1 MNRKTRYWL
10 LTLFLTIT
18 ASVFAQQR
26 NIIAVP
32 DTKVSI
38 GEAQLPVTIENT
50 DEIVGLQFDITL
62 PTAVTAGSDA
72 ISTNRCDGHTIVIRK
87 MEATRYRVMLYS
99 EEMKPLI
106 AQQGTVF
113 YIPITTPQSYSQGGE
128 HPMSISNATM
138 TIASGENVL
147 TDAKAGKLIV
157 TDLPDLTVKS
167 IQPSGL
173 TIVPNERLSLSW
185 QVQNVGGASTGKG
198 WSEQIL
204 LVNRLGTRTKLLA
217 TTYCEETLTA
227 GAVLTRQAEITV
239 PKLLGI
245 EGNAYLQVRIV
256 PTSETGESTAA
267 QGNNTLQ
274 ATETFSVGKR
284 LFVEISPSEISENS
298 SQRIMVKVSRSGD
311 WSGEQV
317 FSLSSS
323 DTRIRLPQ
331 QVTIPASQSGA
342 EVFTT
347 ITDNTAID
355 SNSSV
360 TISASG
366 NGYDTATGQ
375 LVIIDNEFA
384 NLTLTASKSTITEG
398 ETFQLTISSSITVKN
413 NPLEV
418 TLSCENAKR
427 FSFPQTVSIPVGKK
441 TAKVEVTAID
451 DDVPS
456 QTLSTAFTASAPQY
470 NKAEAIVLLQDND
483 LPVLTLELT
492 PATVQEGDGPL
503 AVAAVL
509 RRTTHT
515 DAKITVRIS
524 DDANGALY
532 YGNQTLE
539 LAKGVEEVHFNL
551 GPVDNSNVDGDR
563 TYNITAAVW
572 LSSCSCSA
580 GGEAAG
586 SVSAQLRVLD
596 DDGPALSITSS
607 KSTVKEGEKTTLTV
621 ERNTSNVSQALT
633 VTLSS
638 DYEDGLTYNHTVTI
652 AAKKKSA
659 TVEVTAKS
667 NSQSNDNHTVVFTAQ
682 ANGFAT
688 GTCYIMVTDQTLPD
702 ARISSF
708 TANIQETEVGT
719 EALLTIVVNNEG
731 AAELPAGVA
740 VKVYRQGESKAVAT
754 LYTSEALAIGGSQT
768 LTRNIILPTEVG
780 LHQFYAVVNESGEV
794 NELSH
799 TNNTSQMVDI
809 RTVAPYSV
817 TVATNKTKYKQGETV
832 VITGQLTGNNTAS
845 TAIDL
850 YIINEGARQ
859 VFPVTTDEQGAFRY
873 EYTPYSL
880 QSGHFIVG
888 ACYPGEGLT
897 TQMAAFDIYG
907 LRRVDNSTITCGVVC
922 GETAT
927 GNIGLYN
934 PGNLSL
940 TGVTAEI
947 LSAPD
952 NCVASVSIPS
962 SIAGGKTVQLSY
974 SLKGTSPT
982 IENEWDAVKVKVSTS
997 QGVTQE
1003 ITLYFYCRNA
1013 TAKLMTNTQ
1022 SIQTTMSKD
1031 EGRDYQLQLTN
1042 IGKGNSGK
1050 ITLALPDWIKSLSG
1064 QTLPS
1069 LNQGDSITIS
1079 LHFTPTDEM
1088 NLNVPVTGMFG
1099 INCENGEG
1107 TYVNFNITP
1116 VSSVNG
1122 TLEVDV
1128 TDEYTYYTDEAPHVS
1143 NAQVVVRNA
1152 ATGALVAQ
1160 GLTNANGLYT
1170 ISLPEGYYQLN
1181 VTADHHDSFSGNVLV
1196 DPGTTTRKTINLS
1209 VQAISVTWD
1218 VQETEVEDEYE
1229 IVTTMK
1235 YETNVPTPVIEV
1247 DVPSRVAGEDL
1258 APGESLIFY
1267 ALLTNKGLI
1276 TALDVALSLPEQTG
1290 EYLWEPLSQHTGLEI
1305 APQTTVTIPI
1315 KLTRA
1320 DHVQGIRRASSN
1332 DDGCYIRTYYE
1343 WKWKCGSDF
1352 KWHWYQVP
1360 VQYKV
1365 CPSSPKP
1372 SDNNPPPIGP
1382 YPPIKPDHPTGPNE
1396 GPNGP
1401 NGPTIYTPHINFPD
1415 IPTTIFDH
1423 CIPCV
1428 DHYGKKLV
1436 DCLLGFIPV
1445 YGCAKGGY
1453 DCSKEAIEGETGWR
1467 HNTNCALSG
1476 IGCTA
1481 ELCAEATLSTV
1492 VGAPVA
1498 AGCEIVGWIANI
1510 GQCLVGF
1517 TEPCHPDEP
1526 PHSTRKA
1533 ADVSN
1538 EPEYITLM
1546 RTASTIALSEVNAY
1560 LDVQLEFFGDS
1571 VWVNNT
1577 SVSEQYELLAELI
1590 HAESDILN
1598 ADALRHLKP
1607 MGITDAEFDRFIQ
1620 RLNNT
1625 TLYQQNGQENDNRI
1639 HTEII
1644 DAAWERVGQ
1653 AEEEAKQMGYENTNE
1668 MFQEIG
1674 TNCYQ
1679 KVMEQNSSVCA
1690 TISLQ
1695 LSQQMAMTRQAFR
1708 GTLTVFNG
1716 NEETAMQD
1724 VKLTLTVT
1732 NSATGEVATSHEFQI
1747 NAESLEGFAGELTLD
1762 GGWTL
1767 AANAT
1772 GTATVLFIP
1781 TKYAAPTE
1789 PVDYAFGGT
1798 LSYIDP
1804 FTGLEVTRDLYPV
1817 TLTVKPSPELDLA
1830 YFMQRDVYGDDPLT
1844 LDVVEAMKPA
1854 EFALLINNKGN
1865 GDATNVRMVTQ
1876 QPEIIENEKGLAI
1889 VFDIISSQV
1898 NGGDAALSF
1907 GQSIANDFGNIPA
1920 HSQLYAQWWLQSSLL
1935 GHFTDY
1941 DVSATHVSSYGN
1953 EDLSLLD
1960 EVTIHELIH
1969 GFNLTSG
1976 VSSGSATET
1985 LRAFLVNDIP
1995 DANDLPDKLY
2005 FSNGD
2010 TIGVAIAA
2018 SASVERLSPTSC
2030 RLTVIPSKAGWN
2042 YGSLLDPTYGLAE
2055 LKSIVRQ
2062 SDGKELSAEN
2072 FWQTDRTLRDG
2083 KDWLYE
2089 NRLHFVDNLVSGATE
2104 TYLLTFEPLPEV
2116 LLAVEQFNGIPEEG
2130 TVAIEPVNS
2139 VQVCFT
2145 KPIAP
2150 ATFTADDL
2158 AMNVQGVKQDT
2169 KLIGISTTDNQTFTL
2184 DLETL
2189 TATCPNG
2196 YYTLTVQTSGI
2207 TDFEG
2212 FQGRDGKQAA
2222 WVLFRGGLVQLLTST
2237 YPENAGTISA
2247 TTANP
2252 AKGSRRSPYYG
2263 NNSTA
2268 EYGSTVTLTA
2278 SPAVGYELVNWT
2290 KNGEVIST
2298 EPQCSVLANDD
2309 LNIVANFQKTSHRV
2323 DVTIEGE
2330 GTVEE
2335 GATGIYPYGEQLT
2348 LTAVPAEGYAF
2359 KQWNANG
2366 KRHSTSPTIQWTVKD
2381 DATLSAIF
2389 TELPYATLSGLVR
2402 TSDTKRPIKDAVI
2415 TLTANGKTY
2424 STTSSSA
2431 GRYSIQV
2438 DDRALVYAVSCQAS
2452 GFMDGPDNDLTFE
2465 SNTATIDFDLI
2476 RGATVR
2482 MPNDGICTFSS
2493 PVSLDFTTVAS
2504 DVIAY
2509 YAENY
2514 TSESVILRETEHSA
2528 AGEGLVLSGTSLKRV
2543 DIPEAEYEA
2552 DAIVDNLLVGTAYAP
2567 YTVGNE
2573 TVYILDNTTGTA
2585 KFQKA
2590 SKGLVVPQYK
2600 AYLRMIVSGTPN
2612 VINIIWGEPTLID
2625 AIRTAADE
2633 NGWYSLDG
2641 KVIPQPKRGVNVT
2654 KRRKITAK

>member
-185 QVQNVGGASTGKG
+185 QVQNVGGAPTGKG

-217 TTYCEETLTA
+217 TTYCEEMLAA
-227 GAVLTRQAEITV
+227 GAILTRQAEITV

-456 QTLSTAFTASAPQY
+456 QTLSTAFTASASQH

-515 DAKITVRIS
+515 DTKITVRLS

-580 GGEAAG
+580 AGEAAG

-607 KSTVKEGEKTTLTV
+607 KSTVKEGEKTTLTI

-633 VTLSS
+633 VTLAS

-708 TANIQETEVGT
+708 TANIQEAEVGT

-731 AAELPAGVA
+731 AAELPAGIA
-740 VKVYRQGESKAVAT
+740 VKVYRQGESKAIAT
-754 LYTSEALAIGGSQT
+754 LYTTETLAIGGSQT

-907 LRRVDNSTITCGVVC
+907 LRRVDNDYITCDTKLGEEYVGTIIIENPGQLQQTINSFAVVSKPDGCDVVLEKPNTIAANGTAQLKYKLTGNAVTETKDWEIIQLKVTTTQGSSLPITLYYYCSAQHAVLTANTTNINTTMTKGATREYLLNVMNTGKAPSGKITVKLPNVSWMQLGSPTEMSSLEC

-927 GNIGLYN
+927 
-934 PGNLSL
+934 
-940 TGVTAEI
+940 V
-947 LSAPD
+947 
-952 NCVASVSIPS
+952 C
-962 SIAGGKTVQLSY
+962 
-974 SLKGTSPT
+974 
-982 IENEWDAVKVKVSTS
+982 
-997 QGVTQE
+997 
-1003 ITLYFYCRNA
+1003 
-1013 TAKLMTNTQ
+1013 
-1022 SIQTTMSKD
+1022 
-1031 EGRDYQLQLTN
+1031 LQLT
-1042 IGKGNSGK
+1042 
-1050 ITLALPDWIKSLSG
+1050 
-1064 QTLPS
+1064 
-1069 LNQGDSITIS
+1069 
-1079 LHFTPTDEM
+1079 PTADM
-1088 NLNVPVTGMFG
+1088 PLNVPYTGR
-1099 INCENGEG
+1099 IALNCENGDG
-1107 TYVNFNITP
+1107 
-1116 VSSVNG
+1116 VSVSYQIEVVSESTG
-1122 TLEVDV
+1122 TLTIDV
-1128 TDEYTYYTDEAPHVS
+1128 VDEYTYYTEEKPHV
-1143 NAQVVVRNA
+1143 AGAGIVVKHPV
-1152 ATGALVAQ
+1152 TGAIVTQ
-1160 GLTNANGLYT
+1160 GTTGSDGLF
-1170 ISLPEGYYQLN
+1170 SVVLPEGFYN
-1181 VTADHHDSFSGNVLV
+1181 ISVTESHHNSVTGNILV
-1196 DPGTTTRKTINLS
+1196 DPGTTNYQEVFLPYN
-1209 VQAISVTWD
+1209 AISYSWD
-1218 VQETEVEDEYE
+1218 VVETEVEDEYAIE
-1229 IVTTMK
+1229 TVVT
-1235 YETNVPTPVIEV
+1235 YETNVPKPVVIVNLPTEQPA
-1247 DVPSRVAGEDL
+1247 DNSIVA
-1258 APGESLIFY
+1258 IVV
-1267 ALLTNKGLI
+1267 TNKGLI
-1276 TALDVALSLPEQTG
+1276 NAQHMTMNLDCSEGYEFVLLNPEELEVLAPQQSHVFYARFQKKTTQNSKRNAWGDPDSDCISIFAGALYDYMCGNAKNFDEALAQNGWGACMGSGGSGTSPNWRLVPV
-1290 EYLWEPLSQHTGLEI
+1290 PHTGPSWPGGPSGPGGWKKPGENKPTPDDDSPGI
-1305 APQTTVTIPI
+1305 IQT
-1315 KLTRA
+1315 L
-1320 DHVQGIRRASSN
+1320 VQKYC
-1332 DDGCYIRTYYE
+1332 DM
-1343 WKWKCGSDF
+1343 
-1352 KWHWYQVP
+1352 P
-1360 VQYKV
+1360 
-1365 CPSSPKP
+1365 
-1372 SDNNPPPIGP
+1372 
-1382 YPPIKPDHPTGPNE
+1382 
-1396 GPNGP
+1396 
-1401 NGPTIYTPHINFPD
+1401 
-1415 IPTTIFDH
+1415 
-1423 CIPCV
+1423 
-1428 DHYGKKLV
+1428 
-1436 DCLLGFIPV
+1436 
-1445 YGCAKGGY
+1445 
-1453 DCSKEAIEGETGWR
+1453 CSKELTQALACEAAGALIPSWISCPYDVINNCGFGSVSDCITGALGCTPAGG
-1467 HNTNCALSG
+1467 HTNCWLPYVYCLYNHATSNHNHAPRKAGAMNTQEAIAGNLIAADDLLSKQSMAFWRIVEEHFG
-1476 IGCTA
+1476 EKEWLDCDNQSLADVLSVVNVLGSDHLFTA
-1481 ELCAEATLSTV
+1481 NDFQNVKPVTISDEQLAQFIERVNNTYQYANTGYEGLTNYINPDTLTYYSNVINQCEQEA
-1492 VGAPVA
+1492 VA
-1498 AGCEIVGWIANI
+1498 AGYEGVAEMY
-1510 GQCLVGF
+1510 
-1517 TEPCHPDEP
+1517 TEAYNDLHDY
-1526 PHSTRKA
+1526 
-1533 ADVSN
+1533 VSGEHN
-1538 EPEYITLM
+1538 
-1546 RTASTIALSEVNAY
+1546 
-1560 LDVQLEFFGDS
+1560 
-1571 VWVNNT
+1571 
-1577 SVSEQYELLAELI
+1577 
-1590 HAESDILN
+1590 
-1598 ADALRHLKP
+1598 
-1607 MGITDAEFDRFIQ
+1607 
-1620 RLNNT
+1620 
-1625 TLYQQNGQENDNRI
+1625 
-1639 HTEII
+1639 
-1644 DAAWERVGQ
+1644 
-1653 AEEEAKQMGYENTNE
+1653 
-1668 MFQEIG
+1668 
-1674 TNCYQ
+1674 
-1679 KVMEQNSSVCA
+1679 SVCA
-1690 TISLQ
+1690 SVSLK
-1695 LSQQMAMTRQAFR
+1695 LSQQMVMTRQAFR

-1732 NSATGEVATSHEFQI
+1732 NTATGEVATSHEFQI

-1976 VSSGSATET
+1976 VSSGSATSET

-2062 SDGKELSAEN
+2062 SDGAELSAEN

-2237 YPENAGTISA
+2237 YPENAGTISHSQSA
-2247 TTANP
+2247 RPNGPRMSLHNSNSTTA
-2252 AKGSRRSPYYG
+2252 S
-2263 NNSTA
+2263 
-2268 EYGSTVTLTA
+2268 YGSTVTLTA
-2278 SPAVGYELVNWT
+2278 SPAVGYELVSWT
-2290 KNGEVIST
+2290 MNGEVIST

-2438 DDRALVYAVSCQAS
+2438 DDRSLVYAVSCQAS

-2482 MPNDGICTFSS
+2482 MPDDGICTFSS

-2641 KVIPQPKRGVNVT
+2641 KVIPQPKHGVNVT
-2654 KRRKITAK
+2654 KRRKITVK